1 MEKKSNDFIK
11 SLNNVRDEI
20 IKEIKRLLKSYG
32 IKSLNAQPY
41 YANDYVCN
49 WMFYDCD
56 KDGNGEG
63 LECDLINVEGNTVI
77 LTMYTTYGSYF
88 GTCFLTDLTTCDT
101 LYVLQLIED
110 IVEIHEKEGLPI
122 LKEGEDF
129 EEM

>member
-1 MEKKSNDFIK
+1 MEKKSNDFIET
-11 SLNNVRDEI
+11 LNTVRTEI
-20 IKEIKRLLKSYG
+20 ITEVMRLLKEHNIES
-32 IKSLNAQPY
+32 INVQPY

-49 WMFYDCD
+49 WMFFDCD
-56 KDGNGEG
+56 KNGNGEG

-110 IVEIHEKEGLPI
+110 IIEVHEKKGLPI

-129 EEM
+129 DEE